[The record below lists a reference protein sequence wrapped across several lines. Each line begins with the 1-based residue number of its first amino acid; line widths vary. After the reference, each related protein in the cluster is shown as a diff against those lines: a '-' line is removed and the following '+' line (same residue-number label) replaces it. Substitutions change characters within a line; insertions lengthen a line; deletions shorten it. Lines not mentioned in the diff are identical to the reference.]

1 MPQTAT
7 PEIFEPLTDHRVLQE
22 LEALARRYRSASGPG
37 MQLLSYLGGSAETLL
52 EKLPSPLRNGLEGI
66 TSRALQTALAA
77 AGRSRGVIEDKPDWL
92 NRALT
97 TAMGAAG
104 GFAGLPGAA
113 AELPLTITMLL
124 RSIQGI
130 AAEHGFDPASDE
142 VKQECLRIFASAG
155 PLEEDDGTD
164 IGLIATRVTLTGS
177 SMQGMIAKVAPRLSA
192 VLGQKLAAQAAPLL
206 GAVAGAA
213 VNYTFTSYY
222 QDVARVHFGLKRL
235 AREAML
241 DEGLLREELVARI
254 TRKR

>member
-1 MPQTAT
+1 MSQTTA
-7 PEIFEPLTDHRVLQE
+7 EIFEPLTDHNVMRE
-22 LEALARRYRSASGPG
+22 LDGLARRYRSASGPG

-52 EKLPSPLRNGLEGI
+52 NKLPSPVRGGLEGI
-66 TSRALQTALAA
+66 TARALQTALAA
-77 AGRSRGVIEDKPDWL
+77 AGRSRGVVEDKPDWL

-142 VKQECLRIFASAG
+142 VKTECLRIFASAG
-155 PLEEDDGTD
+155 PLEGDDGTD
-164 IGLIATRVTLTGS
+164 VGLIATRVTLTGS
-177 SMQGMIAKVAPRLSA
+177 SMQGLIAKVAPRLSA

-235 AREAML
+235 ARDAQI

-254 TRKR
+254 SRKR